1 MMLYTRVTMTR
12 TERIVQWICR
22 GVIAVVLALPVY
34 VGVRHGLAN
43 LERNPVLE
51 SALAGAFLIHM
62 RARPKPGEWL
72 SALGIGSWLTVLYA
86 WLHHGYGHYIGAA
99 PYAYLSFLGLASL
112 AVLVVRVFAG
122 DRALRKLHRDTF
134 LVAAAFPYFS
144 FILAFCLNWTTTLQ
158 PKVYDLLL
166 YAFDDALQT
175 KLSALTG
182 NLIAHSYILK
192 VAGNVVYRNMP
203 LAVCFLLAL
212 EREAPGRFAARIL
225 PLFAITGIAGAV
237 LYNLFPAVGPIHVF
251 GKEFP
256 ANLPPVAGLSMQPLL
271 HVDAAR
277 NAMPSIHFAY
287 ALLIWWS
294 TAGLHRAWRW
304 LAAVFVALTFVAT
317 LGFGEHYLVGLIV
330 AVPFALTMQALALRL
345 RSWAPVERRL
355 AVAGGAVLTLG
366 WLVAL
371 RSGVFLN
378 SPARSWSAVVV
389 TLALSLWWK
398 RGLDR
403 RHAYLE
409 QKVLAIRPDILPQ
422 EP

>member
-1 MMLYTRVTMTR
+1 MTR

-22 GVIAVVLALPVY
+22 GVIAVVLILPVY
-34 VGVRHGLAN
+34 VGIRHGLGN

-62 RARPKPGEWL
+62 RARPKPAEWI
-72 SALGIGSWLTVLYA
+72 SALAIGSWLTVLYA

-134 LVAAAFPYFS
+134 LVAVAFPYFS

-166 YAFDDALQT
+166 YAFDDALQL
-175 KLSALTG
+175 KLGVLTG
-182 NLIAHSYILK
+182 DWLAHSYALK
-192 VAGNVVYRNMP
+192 VACIVAYRNIP

-212 EREAPGRFAARIL
+212 EREAPGRLAARIL
-225 PLFAITGIAGAV
+225 PLFAVAGIAGSV
-237 LYNLFPAVGPIHVF
+237 LYNVCPAVGPIHVF
-251 GKEFP
+251 GKAFP
-256 ANLPPVAGLSMQPLL
+256 ASLPSVASLSMQPLL
-271 HVDAAR
+271 HIDAAR

-287 ALLIWWS
+287 TLLIWWS

-304 LAAVFVALTFVAT
+304 LAALLVALTFLAT
-317 LGFGEHYLVGLIV
+317 IGFGEHYLVDLIV
-330 AVPFALTMQALALRL
+330 AVPFAVTMQALALRA
-345 RSWAPVERRL
+345 RSWAPIERRV
-355 AVAGGAVLTLG
+355 AVGGGAALTLG
-366 WLVAL
+366 WVFAL

-378 SPARSWSAVVV
+378 SPALSWGAVVV
-389 TLALSLWWK
+389 TLALALWWK